1 MMKEGTKVRW
11 GNKIG
16 YVLLPLDIAIRD
28 DDPLAYVR
36 EAKHSM
42 NKKKSSFE
50 ATFSYLF
57 TKSILSLFGSKVI
70 NICIYIFFFKV
81 LNY

>member
-11 GNKIG
+11 GNEIG

-28 DDPLAYVR
+28 DDPLVYD
-36 EAKHSM
+36 M

-57 TKSILSLFGSKVI
+57 TKSILGLFGSKVI
-70 NICIYIFFFKV
+70 NICIYIFFYKV
-81 LNY
+81 LIRLSI